1 MCASAAFEKR
11 SIMAYRLISEKLI
24 RHYYIA
30 LNPLV
35 ELLIKFELNPNWFT
49 TASLILGIGAGIC
62 YGTGNIRWAGALLLL
77 CGILDTLDG
86 TVARATN
93 RVTRFGAL
101 YDSTLDRYAEVIA
114 FFGLAFY
121 FVGEEMLLVSVAICV
136 ALAGSLMVS
145 YVRARAEG
153 LGFTCKMGMLQRTER
168 LVFMGF
174 ASLIHEWVLI
184 IVIFIIAVMANFTA
198 FQRLYHVWA
207 TENGKRSER
216 IIET

>member
-1 MCASAAFEKR
+1 MNT
-11 SIMAYRLISEKLI
+11 RLIAESVKEAYLNT
-24 RHYYIA
+24 
-30 LNPLV
+30 LNPIV

-49 TASLILGIGAGIC
+49 TASLILGVGAGVS
-62 YGTGNIRWAGALLLL
+62 YGTGNIRWAGILILL

-86 TVARATN
+86 KVARATN

-121 FVGEEMLLVSVAICV
+121 FVNKNMLLVSVAICA

-153 LGFTCKMGMLQRTER
+153 LGFTCDIGMMQRAER
-168 LVFMGF
+168 LVLMGF
-174 ASLIHEWVLI
+174 SSLIHEWVLI
-184 IVIFIIAVMANFTA
+184 VVIFIIAVFANFTA
-198 FQRLYHVWA
+198 FQRLYHVWVS
-207 TENGKRSER
+207 ENGGKKEKASQKKDLVD
-216 IIET
+216 

>member
-1 MCASAAFEKR
+1 MKP
-11 SIMAYRLISEKLI
+11 SIITLMKIKIISD
-24 RHYYIA
+24 RVRATYYNL

-35 ELLIKFELNPNWFT
+35 ELLIKFKLNPNWFT
-49 TASLILGIGAGIC
+49 TASLILGVIAGAFYASGR
-62 YGTGNIRWAGALLLL
+62 IRWAGVLLLF

-86 TVARATN
+86 VVARATN

-114 FFGLAFY
+114 FFGLLYY
-121 FVGEEMLLVSVAICV
+121 FVNKNMLFVSIVVCV

-153 LGFTCKMGMLQRTER
+153 LGFECKIGLMQRAER
-168 LVFMGF
+168 LVLLGF

-184 IVIFIIAVMANFTA
+184 IILVAIAILANFTA
-198 FQRLYHVWA
+198 FERLYHIWA
-207 TENGKRSER
+207 TENGRKSER
-216 IIET
+216 LPEN